1 MYIRYLFIFVWFSVR
16 LKNGNSD
23 QGHLKGDQD
32 HLKDDQ
38 GHLKDDQGRL
48 REDQGHYHMKE
59 VSQLK
64 ELLLLIR
71 QGKGFLHTGQGHPV
85 QYMLKGGLAHNK
97 KKILTLILAV

>member
-1 MYIRYLFIFVWFSVR
+1 MFIWTFAYTVPFHFVWFSVR

-71 QGKGFLHTGQGHPV
+71 QGKGFLLTGQGHPV
-85 QYMLKGGLAHNK
+85 QYMLKGGLAHN
-97 KKILTLILAV
+97 